1 MIVKPP
7 SVVPNSGFQ
16 TSLTVSINS
25 ITDPV
30 VNWLIDVPIEVEAV
44 KSVEIKTNTPLVNL
58 LPNSEFVAV
67 FSIENKGN
75 LAVKLSPTFIL
86 PQGVQVISSLGS
98 VELDIGE
105 SELYLVTFQLSKSA
119 ASGPAVLHMDNGS
132 DRFTWTDNFD
142 IEIFPLPSLQFNRVI
157 FPEIR
162 NILLHSMGLVR
173 TRLAQNCALS
183 GS

>member
-1 MIVKPP
+1 MDLDLVVDEIPDVGLETDYDVIPVSPIESTMVPLYVYNYGNTEIAYDLQVQPPNGWEAYFVQDFTESPFATSELIAVDSFETIQMIVKPP

-86 PQGVQVISSLGS
+86 PQGV
-98 VELDIGE
+98 D
-105 SELYLVTFQLSKSA
+105 
-119 ASGPAVLHMDNGS
+119 D
-132 DRFTWTDNFD
+132 
-142 IEIFPLPSLQFNRVI
+142 
-157 FPEIR
+157 
-162 NILLHSMGLVR
+162 
-173 TRLAQNCALS
+173 
-183 GS
+183 